1 MRRKRV
7 YLSQNIAPILDSHY
21 PQLISMR
28 NFLFRLPFQKYIS
41 ASLVALLLISQTI
54 RVDFFDDVS
63 ADPAKY
69 RDIISII
76 VDRDTFSSVGSA
88 VRNYASDVQSYLGGT
103 RVSLLVIDPGTPPAV
118 IAARNER
125 LYAE

>member
-1 MRRKRV
+1 
-7 YLSQNIAPILDSHY
+7 
-21 PQLISMR
+21 MR

-63 ADPAKY
+63 ADPTKY

-88 VRNYASDVQSYLGGT
+88 VRTYASDIQSYLGGT